1 MPLDFVHDAEDADE
15 RPRLDTEDGWLLTLV
30 RIPGRETDEDGE
42 VVFTTRP
49 LAILIRDDVC
59 ITVGFFPSEV
69 LSDFIAWSNRKHQPE
84 RQRHDLLLSILL
96 SSSVWYLKYL
106 KQMSTMMNAA
116 EERLEKHVDNDELQK
131 LMGLGKYLIYFITS
145 LRGNELVLMRLKKI
159 LRTADH
165 DEDLLDDVEI
175 EMQQAFDTAKI
186 YNNILE
192 RQQESYSSIIAN
204 NMNVIMRTLTVI
216 TIILMVPTGIAGFY
230 GMNVPNGMESW
241 FWGFPFALLLSFLL
255 SILIYVYLKRKN
267 LI

>member
-1 MPLDFVHDAEDADE
+1 
-15 RPRLDTEDGWLLTLV
+15 
-30 RIPGRETDEDGE
+30 
-42 VVFTTRP
+42 
-49 LAILIRDDVC
+49 
-59 ITVGFFPSEV
+59 
-69 LSDFIAWSNRKHQPE
+69 
-84 RQRHDLLLSILL
+84 
-96 SSSVWYLKYL
+96 
-106 KQMSTMMNAA
+106 MNAA

-216 TIILMVPTGIAGFY
+216 TIILM
-230 GMNVPNGMESW
+230 
-241 FWGFPFALLLSFLL
+241 
-255 SILIYVYLKRKN
+255 
-267 LI
+267 